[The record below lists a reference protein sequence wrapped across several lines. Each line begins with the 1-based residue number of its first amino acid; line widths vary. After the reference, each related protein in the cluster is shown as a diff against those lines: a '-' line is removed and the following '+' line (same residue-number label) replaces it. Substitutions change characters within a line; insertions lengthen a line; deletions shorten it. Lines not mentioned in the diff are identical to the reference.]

1 MWSAIWLPDLLLS
14 LNTLS
19 SLFSIRLN
27 LLAAMS
33 DTLWSQII
41 RTDDNDSDDAADL
54 VSLET
59 LQLVQTP
66 VQLLQSLHRQPDIGA
81 LLCNSNSWDLNKT
94 KTLFVY

>member
-33 DTLWSQII
+33 DTLCNDNDDDDD
-41 RTDDNDSDDAADL
+41 DDNDDNDNDL
-54 VSLET
+54 VSLEA
-59 LQLVQTP
+59 LQLVKAP
-66 VQLLQSLHRQPDIGA
+66 VQLLQSLHCQPDIGA
-81 LLCNSNSWDLNKT
+81 LFWNTNSLD
-94 KTLFVY
+94 F